1 MRLQLLIPVA
11 GIVSTC
17 LTFSVVWW
25 AWQRRKERE
34 AYYRYELSRLMME
47 RYGDGADRVPVW
59 LREQEAGDERRRRE
73 ALRLAA
79 LVLVLGG
86 TGALVALGL
95 QPRLETAWGWVP
107 VGVGLGIG
115 VWLLLSRQRADS

>member
-73 ALRLAA
+73 ALRLTA
-79 LVLVLGG
+79 LVLGLGG
-86 TGALVALGL
+86 AGALVALRGQTL
-95 QPRLETAWGWVP
+95 LETAWGWVP
-107 VGVGLGIG
+107 IGVGLGIG
-115 VWLLLSRQRADS
+115 IWLLLSRERAGR